1 MSCIMDSVN
10 SKGAIMS
17 ITKEHLDQLMQEYD
31 YNKNSVDDTLGFISY
46 MFTLYENLE
55 EK

>member
-1 MSCIMDSVN
+1 MT
-10 SKGAIMS
+10 
-17 ITKEHLDQLMQEYD
+17 ITKTQLDQLMQEYD

-46 MFTLYENLE
+46 MFTLYEKLT